1 MELWVLGDGESMW
14 TAMLDCRLWF
24 YKVVLVLSLEEFQ
37 WSSLKTKSIVVSV
50 DTWQWN
56 CCSITALTL
65 TTATMNLWHTY
76 DFSLIHHI
84 IIQHSNFL
92 VHRWNKIFVYILTK
106 KIFFNLQGPPK
117 IFQNKFSLSIH
128 IPILDLYWKFF
139 NDSIDVVC
147 NWNFIELSRI
157 RLHICLH
164 PIYLT
169 SLTWRPGGKDC
180 FNFSAF
186 SLSKTTSV

>member
-1 MELWVLGDGESMW
+1 MVIGKFTGDVKLMW
-14 TAMLDCRLWF
+14 TAWLEFSLLLMLL
-24 YKVVLVLSLEEFQ
+24 KKTLVLMNAKDHHHYKYEFQ
-37 WSSLKTKSIVVSV
+37 MLPLTPKSLDHCIDMVTIHNEPLIHYRLHPHSPHHTPTLHSSL
-50 DTWQWN
+50 
-56 CCSITALTL
+56 A
-65 TTATMNLWHTY
+65 
-76 DFSLIHHI
+76 
-84 IIQHSNFL
+84 
-92 VHRWNKIFVYILTK
+92 HRWNKIFVYILTIK
-106 KIFFNLQGPPK
+106 NIFNLQDPPK
-117 IFQNKFSLSIH
+117 IFQNNFSLSIH

-157 RLHICLH
+157 RLHICRH